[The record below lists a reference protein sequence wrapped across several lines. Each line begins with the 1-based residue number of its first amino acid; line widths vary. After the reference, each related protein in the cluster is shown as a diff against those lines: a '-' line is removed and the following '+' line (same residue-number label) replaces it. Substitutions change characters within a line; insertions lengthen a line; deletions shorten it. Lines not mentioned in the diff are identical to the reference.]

1 MTSLRFDD
9 RVAVVTGA
17 GNGLGRAYALELAR
31 RGAAVVVNDV
41 GGSVSGA
48 DSSDGPAQMVT
59 DEITSAGGVAVPDYH
74 SVADPGQG
82 AAIVDRA
89 LQEFGRIDIVVNNAG
104 ILRDRPLED
113 MTYEEWSDVQNV
125 HLNGTFHVTQSAWR
139 HMKQQGYGRII
150 STASGAGIFGNA
162 GHANYGAAKM
172 GVVGLTRM
180 VAVEGRPVG
189 VNANIVAPAAL
200 TRMSQSKG
208 QRTRGS
214 DVMGNLF
221 KNFHAELVA
230 PLVAWLAH
238 DSCATTGEIFSA
250 GGGRVARVFI
260 AEAEGWVDR
269 DITAEKLRDDWAEI
283 CSPQRSFTVP
293 RSMSDEIAQ
302 IVADF
307 TALAATS
314 PPAPTEPVP

>member
-41 GGSVSGA
+41 GSTVSGGEHSDDPA
-48 DSSDGPAQMVT
+48 DRVV
-59 DEITSAGGVAVPDYH
+59 DEIVAAGGAALADHH
-74 SVADPGQG
+74 SVAD
-82 AAIVDRA
+82 AAHGESIVERA
-89 LQEFGRIDIVVNNAG
+89 LHGFGRIDIVVNNAG

-113 MTYEEWSDVQNV
+113 MTYEEWEDVQNV
-125 HLNGTFHVTQSAWR
+125 HLNGTFHVTQAAWR
-139 HMKQQGYGRII
+139 HMKRQRYGRII

-180 VAVEGRPVG
+180 VAVEGRSVG

-200 TRMSQSKG
+200 TRMSTSSGK
-208 QRTRGS
+208 RTRGS
-214 DVMGNLF
+214 DVMGTLF
-221 KNFHAELVA
+221 KDFRPELVA

-238 DSCATTGEIFSA
+238 ESCPTTGEIFSA

-260 AEAEGWVDR
+260 AEADGWVDL
-269 DITAEKLRDDWAEI
+269 DISAEKLRDEWEDI
-283 CSPQRSFTVP
+283 CSPERGFTVP

-302 IVADF
+302 MVADF
-307 TALAATS
+307 TAKTKAPVTS
-314 PPAPTEPVP
+314 SEAVPR